1 MANHRVAIANDNATT
16 TAVEAGPDA
25 KKKTPA
31 RSIHADSLILSLSH
45 WKDTETF
52 CVSIGKCKLE
62 HYKEHY

>member
-25 KKKTPA
+25 KKKMPA

-45 WKDTETF
+45 
-52 CVSIGKCKLE
+52 
-62 HYKEHY
+62 